1 VSRVVW
7 SNYDGSPCLRV
18 RDARTATRVAVRPS
32 SAREVPSRPP
42 TAGRLVPD
50 GDDLCFVP
58 RFPFLDGTEYEVEV
72 DGTVVGRATCASR
85 GAGAAGAPTTQVVA
99 IRPTADAVP
108 RNLLRCYVEFSA
120 PMREAGAAH
129 VRLVDAEGA
138 PLVGALLPTEYEL
151 WDAERRRLTVLLD
164 PARIKRGLAPHR
176 ELGYPLQEGT
186 TVSLVVDAELPDAAG
201 RPLRASA
208 ARTWTVVGDERR
220 KVLPSSWSLRPGR
233 ADTTEPLRVTFDRPL
248 DHALVARCLHVVGP
262 TGRVEGDVAVGDEE
276 RSWTFEPA
284 MPWRAGVHRV
294 VVDPV
299 LEDVAGNS
307 VQRVFD
313 RDLSNPED
321 APHHGGPV
329 ELPFTPA

>member
-1 VSRVVW
+1 
-7 SNYDGSPCLRV
+7 
-18 RDARTATRVAVRPS
+18 
-32 SAREVPSRPP
+32 
-42 TAGRLVPD
+42 VPD

-85 GAGAAGAPTTQVVA
+85 AAGVRTTEVVA

-120 PMREAGAAH
+120 PMREAAAAH

-138 PLVGALLPTEYEL
+138 PLVGALLATEYEL

-176 ELGYPLQEGT
+176 ELGYPLQEGA
-186 TVSLVVDAELPDAAG
+186 TVSLVVDAEFPDAAG
-201 RPLRASA
+201 RPLRASR
-208 ARTWTVVGDERR
+208 ARTWTVVADERR
-220 KVLPSSWSLRPGR
+220 HVMPSSWSLRPGR
-233 ADTTEPLRVTFDRPL
+233 AGTREPLQVVFDRAL
-248 DHALVARCLHVVGP
+248 DHALVTRCLEIVDA
-262 TGRVEGDVAVGDEE
+262 TGAIDGAIEVRDGE
-276 RSWTFEPA
+276 RSWTFVPA
-284 MPWRAGVHRV
+284 TPWRAGPHRV

-299 LEDVAGNS
+299 LEDLAGNS

-313 RDLSNPED
+313 RDLANPEE
-321 APHHGGPV
+321 APHDDGPV
-329 ELPFTPA
+329 ELPFRPT